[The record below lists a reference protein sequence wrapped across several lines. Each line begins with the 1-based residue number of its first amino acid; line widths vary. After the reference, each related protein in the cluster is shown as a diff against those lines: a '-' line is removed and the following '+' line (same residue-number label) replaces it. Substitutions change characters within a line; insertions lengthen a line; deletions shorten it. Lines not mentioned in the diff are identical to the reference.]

1 MSSNI
6 NLTTE
11 EKVAILLISLE
22 KEHSIEI
29 LRNLSEKDLQKVA
42 YHIAES
48 RVVPQTVR
56 SEVLQEFYQLCLS
69 EGYVGGS
76 GGLEYAKEVLTE
88 ALGAQRS
95 MEILGKMSA
104 MRRTKPFGFLSN
116 IDDNEVAYFL
126 KAERNQTVAL
136 ILSFMDTEQSS
147 NILSTFEEDRQADI
161 ITRVAK
167 MSRISPDIVK
177 QVESEVKKRIDNI
190 LGPSDATDIVGLNI
204 AAEMLSSMD
213 RVAKVKVLNDIEYT
227 NAELAEELRKR
238 MFLFEDIMT
247 LDQRYVQTILTRA
260 DNADIAMALKST
272 AEGVKE
278 FVYANVSERAREMVE
293 QEMDML
299 GRVRLSEVLE
309 AQQKIVAIVLE
320 MERNQELVITKDGD
334 DELVE

>member
-1 MSSNI
+1 MSNI
-6 NLTTE
+6 NLSTE

-22 KEHSIEI
+22 KEYSVEV
-29 LRNLSEKDLQKVA
+29 LRNLSDKDLQKVA

-48 RVVPQTVR
+48 KAVPQSVR
-56 SEVLQEFYQLCLS
+56 SEVLQEFYQMCLS
-69 EGYVGGS
+69 EGFVGGS

-95 MEILGKMSA
+95 MEIIGKLSS
-104 MRRTKPFGFLSN
+104 MRRSKPFGFLSN

-126 KAERNQTVAL
+126 KSERNQTVAL
-136 ILSFMDTEQSS
+136 ILSFMDTEQSA
-147 NILSTFEEDRQADI
+147 NILSTFEEDRQTDI

-177 QVESEVKKRIDNI
+177 QVETEVKRRIDNI

-204 AAEMLSSMD
+204 AAEVLSSMD

-227 NAELAEELRKR
+227 NSELAEELRKR
-238 MFLFEDIMT
+238 MFLFEDILT
-247 LDQRYVQTILTRA
+247 LDRRYAQTLLTRA
-260 DNADIAMALKST
+260 DNPTIAMALKST

-278 FVYANVSERAREMVE
+278 FVFNNVSERAREMIQ
-293 QEMDML
+293 QEIDML

-309 AQQKIVAIVLE
+309 AQQRIVGIVLE
-320 MERNQELVITKDGD
+320 MERNQEIVITKDGD